1 MDYRDRLL
9 PCQGEWVRTDSPRGA
24 GGGLPEGRRG
34 QWVADVG
41 APETP
46 ARSSLETA
54 AAEG

>member
-9 PCQGEWVRTDSPRGA
+9 PCQGEWVRRDSPRGA
-24 GGGLPEGRRG
+24 DGGLPEGRRG

-41 APETP
+41 TPETP